1 MILEFDRNGQPE
13 NMVSTLMDSVQRA
26 IKPVEQISSAAYES
40 GSDSEDIV
48 GMIKDIMLE
57 AIYPVGS
64 YYETSNTEFNPNG
77 VFLGVWVLETEGQVH
92 VSSGENYTVAGA
104 LTNVTD
110 GGEATHLLTSEESGM
125 PAHNHTQNAHS
136 HAGLHSGS
144 VTGTAVKG
152 GSDYCASGDRSGVG
166 SHSAATATIY
176 TSDATAANNAATAKN
191 ASSAHNNM
199 QPYVV
204 VNRWHRT
211 E

>member
-77 VFLGVWVLETEGQVH
+77 VFLGVWILETEGQVH
-92 VSSGENYTVAGA
+92 VSSGENYVVSGA

-110 GGEATHLLTSEESGM
+110 GGEDRVTLSIEEMPSHTHVQE
-125 PAHNHTQNAHS
+125 QHS
-136 HAGLHSGS
+136 HPGIYNENNTEMRS
-144 VTGTAVKG
+144 
-152 GSDYCASGDRSGVG
+152 GSDYCQSGNISGVG
-166 SHSAATATIY
+166 ANSAATSKIHTAN
-176 TSDATAANNAATAKN
+176 ATAVNNNTGGDM
-191 ASSAHNNM
+191 SHENM
-199 QPYVV
+199 QPYIV

>member
-13 NMVSTLMDSVQRA
+13 YMVSTLMDSVQRA
-26 IKPVEQISSAAYES
+26 IKPVEQIASAAYES

-57 AIYPVGS
+57 TIYPVGS

-92 VSSGENYTVAGA
+92 VSSGENYVVSGA

-110 GGEATHLLTSEESGM
+110 GGEATVELQVENL
-125 PAHNHTQNAHS
+125 PAHTHNPNVDGELFVTSADAEANNTRVAYSSDGNRWVDGQTSTS
-136 HAGLHSGS
+136 HFRHRSTSGS
-144 VTGTAVKG
+144 AGSGTA
-152 GSDYCASGDRSGVG
+152 
-166 SHSAATATIY
+166 HE
-176 TSDATAANNAATAKN
+176 
-191 ASSAHNNM
+191 NM
-199 QPYVV
+199 QPYIV